1 VNAPLLRT
9 DLVTVFRLR
18 AFVSRE
24 CAEPVLRE
32 LRELPGVRHVLVTDD
47 PGHETALVSADV
59 DPAAADR
66 VLEALPGIG
75 VSTEDLSLSRDE
87 KITLGGVT
95 PAAGAELAWSAVLR
109 PLGGGAAALD
119 RFE

>member
-24 CAEPVLRE
+24 RAEAVR
-32 LRELPGVRHVLVTDD
+32 RRALPGVRHVLVTDD
-47 PGHETALVSADV
+47 PGHETALVNADL

-66 VLEALPGIG
+66 VLDEISRIG
-75 VSTEDLSLSRDE
+75 VGA
-87 KITLGGVT
+87 KI
-95 PAAGAELAWSAVLR
+95 
-109 PLGGGAAALD
+109 
-119 RFE
+119 